1 MENNIY
7 YNEADGTGYFSDGN
21 DWYMMPRNTDETYDY
36 ECISRVDEMHSDG
49 CSEQDI
55 ESVNTFLEE
64 NRKIKLMEIRCG
76 SVANEGFTKVKTDS
90 ARGYTWVK
98 NEEVA

>member
-1 MENNIY
+1 MKKKKTNLEWN
-7 YNEADGTGYFSDGN
+7 S
-21 DWYMMPRNTDETYDY
+21 
-36 ECISRVDEMHSDG
+36 
-49 CSEQDI
+49 
-55 ESVNTFLEE
+55 LEE
-64 NRKIKLMEIRCG
+64 NRKLKLMEIRCG